1 MNSKFLRHSL
11 LVVPVFF
18 GMLVVS
24 DAEAI
29 ASEIRSDSGFDSAT
43 DHASEILG
51 EDIELAQ
58 VADRVAD
65 QAVDVETDRD
75 AGNQFESSD
84 SLDTHQIDPLETES
98 LEDTADAIEQ
108 LDTVQ
113 EKTSIVSESSEESN
127 EDVLDQVQFYNTNGD
142 SASLGQ
148 VTSISQLSDVQ
159 PTDWAFQALQSLVE
173 RYGCI
178 AGYPDGTYRGNRAM
192 TRYEFAA
199 GMNACLD
206 RINELIAAG
215 LADVVTRED
224 LAVLQ
229 RLQEEFA
236 AELATLRGRVDAL
249 EARVA
254 EVEANQFSTTTKLEG
269 EVQFLVSAIG
279 VDDGNVTASGDDIE
293 DGDQAVFIDRVRLNF
308 ITSFTGEDELETSLE
323 AGNFENDIGDTFP
336 GDPLGFNAGGDE
348 GNNFDLDDLIYTFT
362 LFDRAEI
369 LIGATGLDIDD
380 PVNDITPLSS
390 SSSGSI
396 SEFGDVGVYEQAF
409 PGSGAGIGA
418 SVALIENDDFAVLV
432 EGGYVAD
439 DPSDPEPGSGLF
451 NGDYAAIGQ
460 LTFESD
466 LVDVGLTY
474 VNSYSPTS
482 DLQRIDNVY
491 DVDGPAVANTYGGA
505 FNFKLF
511 DNFLEVG
518 GSIAFSQVNGI
529 GALPDYEAWT
539 YQGTLALND
548 LLVEGARLGVV
559 GGVPTY
565 TRDLDG
571 QSTDTGFLVEGF
583 YSYPINDFITI
594 TPSVIYIDSPFNV
607 DDNDDVI
614 IGTLRTVFKF

>member
-1 MNSKFLRHSL
+1 MSNKFLWHSL
-11 LVVPVFF
+11 LVTPVFVGIF
-18 GMLVVS
+18 VVS
-24 DAEAI
+24 EAGAI
-29 ASEIRSDSGFDSAT
+29 ASETQSDSGSDFAT
-43 DHASEILG
+43 NHVSELLG
-51 EDIELAQ
+51 GDFELAQ
-58 VADRVAD
+58 VAD
-65 QAVDVETDRD
+65 QPVDVETDNGAD
-75 AGNQFESSD
+75 NQFESSD
-84 SLDTHQIDPLETES
+84 SLDTHQIEPLEAES
-98 LEDTADAIEQ
+98 LEGTEGAMEQ
-108 LDTVQ
+108 PATVQ
-113 EKTSIVSESSEESN
+113 DEPVMGSESSEQST

-142 SASLGQ
+142 SESLGQ

-279 VDDGNVTASGDDIE
+279 VDDGNVTASGDDID

-308 ITSFTGEDELETSLE
+308 ITSFTGEDELETSVE

-336 GDPLGFNAGGDE
+336 DDPLGFNAGGDE
-348 GNNFDLDDLIYTFT
+348 GNDFALDDLIYTFT

-418 SVALIENDDFAVLV
+418 SVALIENDDFAVLI

-439 DPSDPEPGSGLF
+439 DPSDPEGGSGLF
-451 NGDYAAIGQ
+451 NGDYGAIGQ

-491 DVDGPAVANTYGGA
+491 DIDGPAVANTYGGA

-565 TRDLDG
+565 TRDLDD
-571 QSTDTGFLVEGF
+571 QSSDSGFLIEGF